1 MRLRGGA
8 AAAVVLVFAVTGCK
22 ADTTTGSGGPEETG
36 GAGGSGAALTAAESL
51 TVKGRAP
58 KTGYERERFGTAW
71 ADTDSNDCDT
81 RVISMLRRMTEVFV
95 QLIRGGVAC
104 AY

>member
-1 MRLRGGA
+1 MVRPRGGVAVA
-8 AAAVVLVFAVTGCK
+8 ALVLVAAVSGCEPGIEGSAGP
-22 ADTTTGSGGPEETG
+22 ADEPGGGGP
-36 GAGGSGAALTAAESL
+36 ALAAVESL

-58 KTGYERERFGTAW
+58 RTGYDREEFGTPW

-95 QLIRGGVAC
+95 QLMQGGVAR
-104 AY
+104 AH